1 MPLKYF
7 HNNDAGLK
15 KRERIIMSK
24 MEKSHN
30 VLLYND
36 FQLKLKL
43 IVKKKNV
50 IIKEIFAGSKS
61 RDQQVAFSIYI
72 YIYIYIFFFFF
83 FKNAKTVTKT
93 TTYSCGEL

>member
-43 IVKKKNV
+43 IVK
-50 IIKEIFAGSKS
+50 
-61 RDQQVAFSIYI
+61 
-72 YIYIYIFFFFF
+72 
-83 FKNAKTVTKT
+83 TKM
-93 TTYSCGEL
+93 L

>member
-15 KRERIIMSK
+15 TRERIIMRK

-61 RDQQVAFSIYI
+61 RD
-72 YIYIYIFFFFF
+72 
-83 FKNAKTVTKT
+83 
-93 TTYSCGEL
+93 

>member
-15 KRERIIMSK
+15 KRERIIMRK

-43 IVKKKNV
+43 IVKKKKCYNQ
-50 IIKEIFAGSKS
+50 
-61 RDQQVAFSIYI
+61 RDF
-72 YIYIYIFFFFF
+72 
-83 FKNAKTVTKT
+83 
-93 TTYSCGEL
+93 CRL

>member
-15 KRERIIMSK
+15 KERIIMSK

-30 VLLYND
+30 DLLYND

-43 IVKKKNV
+43 IVKKM
-50 IIKEIFAGSKS
+50 
-61 RDQQVAFSIYI
+61 
-72 YIYIYIFFFFF
+72 
-83 FKNAKTVTKT
+83 
-93 TTYSCGEL
+93 L

>member
-61 RDQQVAFSIYI
+61 RD
-72 YIYIYIFFFFF
+72 
-83 FKNAKTVTKT
+83 
-93 TTYSCGEL
+93 

>member
-15 KRERIIMSK
+15 KRERIIMRK

-61 RDQQVAFSIYI
+61 RD
-72 YIYIYIFFFFF
+72 
-83 FKNAKTVTKT
+83 
-93 TTYSCGEL
+93 

>member
-15 KRERIIMSK
+15 KRERIIMRK

-30 VLLYND
+30 DRLYND

-43 IVKKKNV
+43 IVKKM
-50 IIKEIFAGSKS
+50 
-61 RDQQVAFSIYI
+61 
-72 YIYIYIFFFFF
+72 
-83 FKNAKTVTKT
+83 
-93 TTYSCGEL
+93 L